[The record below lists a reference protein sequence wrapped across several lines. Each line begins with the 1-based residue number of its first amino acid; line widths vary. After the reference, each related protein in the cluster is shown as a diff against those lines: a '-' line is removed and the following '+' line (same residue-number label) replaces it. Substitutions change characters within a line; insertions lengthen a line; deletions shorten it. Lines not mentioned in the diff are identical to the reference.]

1 MSNCQNC
8 YNGCIETTS
17 DQCVKYTGIDIPTLE
32 IQTGD
37 SLSHVEQAITTY
49 LVSALNGTG
58 IKIDLTGIT
67 ICTLVSSFLPIS
79 GDITIVDISKA
90 LIQAACSL
98 QLQIDSIVADI
109 VVIDGKLDVIEA
121 DYDVKCLTDATPSI
135 TPSSGTHAMLQATID
150 TLCALALYLDTNYVR
165 YDELDSLINTYL
177 SATSGIT
184 TNYYNRMVPYVV
196 ENYYGSLTGKFD
208 IDGAGYGT
216 WQKIY
221 VCNGVAGTPVL
232 TPPVGSGYY
241 YIQYRP

>member
-1 MSNCQNC
+1 MSCQNC
-8 YNGCIETTS
+8 YNGCVETVS
-17 DQCVKYTGIDIPTLE
+17 DQCVKYTGIDIPTLG

-37 SLSHVEQAITTY
+37 SLSHIEQAITTY

-58 IKIDLTGIT
+58 IKINLTGIT

-90 LIQAACSL
+90 LIQAACDL
-98 QLQIDSIVADI
+98 QEQVDAIVADI
-109 VVIDGKLDVIEA
+109 VVIDGKIDVIEA
-121 DYDVKCLTDATPSI
+121 DYTVKCLIDATPSI
-135 TPSSGTHAMLQATID
+135 TPSSGTHDMLQATID

-177 SATSGIT
+177 SVTSGIT
-184 TNYYNRMVPYVV
+184 TNYYNRMVPKVV
-196 ENYYGSLTGKFD
+196 EKLYDTLAGKFD
-208 IDGAGYGT
+208 IDGVGYGV

-221 VCNGVAGTPVL
+221 VCNGVAGTPVI
-232 TPPVGSGYY
+232 PNPVGSGYY